1 MPLLFLA
8 IVFWIVFAVYNG
20 KKKQEDAAE
29 REKKQRETA
38 MHSDERAEK
47 ENSGQCRRPYT
58 NIVPAV
64 APSVKQASAQNQD
77 MPGPW
82 ACTCGL
88 YNAQSNF

>member
-38 MHSDERAEK
+38 MDSDERAEK
-47 ENSGQCRRPYT
+47 
-58 NIVPAV
+58 
-64 APSVKQASAQNQD
+64 
-77 MPGPW
+77 
-82 ACTCGL
+82 
-88 YNAQSNF
+88 